1 VGKTSGRGGKGQTA
15 RSGVALNGFEGGQT
29 PLYRRM
35 PKRGFRNTAFQ
46 LDFAEINL
54 SDLQKAVASG
64 RLAATGTI
72 TQTALVESGVLRR
85 VLDGVRL
92 LGNGAAEF
100 STSVT
105 IEVVGASKSAIAA
118 VEKAGGKVVLT
129 RGASDKAAPTRLAS
143 LSLYGITD
151 HNDQWREAEITWNN
165 APKNDTESP
174 GGVQPKGTVL
184 LAKAQLPGLAAGE
197 PVEFESEELTRYL
210 NWKAGALP
218 DAYGTGAA
226 KDSVATFIVV
236 ASDQSPTVRFH
247 SHLHKSKDP
256 EQTTRFRPRVI
267 LRRPSPS

>member
-1 VGKTSGRGGKGQTA
+1 MKLNEIRDKAGSRTKRLRVGRGIGSGVGKTSGRGGKGQTA

-100 STSVT
+100 STAVT

-118 VEKAGGKVVLT
+118 VEKAGGKVVL
-129 RGASDKAAPTRLAS
+129 
-143 LSLYGITD
+143 LSLE
-151 HNDQWREAEITWNN
+151 REGAVKANEERR
-165 APKNDTESP
+165 AKREKKLAARAKP
-174 GGVQPKGTVL
+174 GAGKSGAAQ
-184 LAKAQLPGLAAGE
+184 AKA
-197 PVEFESEELTRYL
+197 
-210 NWKAGALP
+210 
-218 DAYGTGAA
+218 
-226 KDSVATFIVV
+226 
-236 ASDQSPTVRFH
+236 
-247 SHLHKSKDP
+247 
-256 EQTTRFRPRVI
+256 
-267 LRRPSPS
+267 

>member
-1 VGKTSGRGGKGQTA
+1 MMTHTFSMKPLPCFLPSFLILASRVVCLSLLALALLHRSTAAEVEIPVTASADIRNLDDADGNFLTFTA
-15 RSGVALNGFEGGQT
+15 RLTGQKSA
-29 PLYRRM
+29 R
-35 PKRGFRNTAFQ
+35 Q
-46 LDFAEINL
+46 LI
-54 SDLQKAVASG
+54 VRASG
-64 RLAATGTI
+64 NPATQSFKTYLQADLHG
-72 TQTALVESGVLRR
+72 QA
-85 VLDGVRL
+85 
-92 LGNGAAEF
+92 GADRPL
-100 STSVT
+100 
-105 IEVVGASKSAIAA
+105 
-118 VEKAGGKVVLT
+118 AGGKVVLT

-151 HNDQWREAEITWNN
+151 HNDQWREADITWNN